1 MTETQMTDHTQTH
14 TLCDN
19 QPGVACWHVKENP
32 AANVVQPSDSTAVV
46 VAAGSSEEEEVESAA
61 AGEVVVEVTDEDG
74 SVKASAD
81 SSLGL
86 GVVFALAGVAVAL
99 LLLRRFVL
107 KD

>member
-32 AANVVQPSDSTAVV
+32 AANVAQPSDSAVV
-46 VAAGSSEEEEVESAA
+46 VAAGSSEEEEVQSAA

-74 SVKASAD
+74 SVKATAD

-86 GVVFALAGVAVAL
+86 GAVVALAGVAVVL

>member
-32 AANVVQPSDSTAVV
+32 ATNVAQPSDSAV

-61 AGEVVVEVTDEDG
+61 AGEVVIEVTDEDG

-86 GVVFALAGVAVAL
+86 GVVVALAGVAVVL